1 MEKGPPK
8 LSNHR
13 DLAARVCN
21 ASSQILCS
29 TGWYNL
35 ILRKPGKK
43 ELVERLNFLLIRT
56 NEGSNSTPNENFF
69 S

>member
-13 DLAARVCN
+13 DLAARVYN
-21 ASSQILCS
+21 TSFQILCS

-43 ELVERLNFLLIRT
+43 DLVERWNFLLIRT

-69 S
+69 F